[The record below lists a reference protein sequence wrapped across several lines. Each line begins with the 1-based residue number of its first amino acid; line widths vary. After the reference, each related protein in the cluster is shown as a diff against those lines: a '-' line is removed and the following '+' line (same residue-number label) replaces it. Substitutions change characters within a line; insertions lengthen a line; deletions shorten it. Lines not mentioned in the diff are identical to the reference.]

1 MIIKL
6 KIQLNFFTMDNKKN
20 RRFYKKSVPGCDIFH
35 NIGPELGKAGEDLLS
50 TVAEALEFAQ
60 AEVARKFPQVK
71 KAAEDAI
78 HTGKTKSSELIERM
92 NSLADAIIDSIDAD
106 NTPETDECTKVNC
119 VCSQDSENK
128 CACGSD
134 CCGAYKNGAECC
146 CKKAE
151 AESEP
156 TETHA
161 FMTALKN
168 RSQEN
173 KAYEAFINT
182 MVSRFWAFANGE
194 NPINTQ
200 WIADDEESEP
210 EGVSTTVYYKE
221 LHPTMAQNFEDIF
234 SLRAICKDIA
244 DRLGVE
250 VKNVKIDVLN
260 ESEAVV
266 KVYF

>member
-6 KIQLNFFTMDNKKN
+6 KIQLNFSQMDNKKN

-35 NIGPELGKAGEDLLS
+35 NIAPELGKAGEDLLN

-71 KAAEDAI
+71 KAAEDAV
-78 HTGKTKSSELIERM
+78 HTGKTKSSELLERM
-92 NSLADAIIDSIDAD
+92 NSIADAILDSIDAD
-106 NTPETDECTKVNC
+106 NKPEADECAKAKC
-119 VCSQDSENK
+119 VCSLNSENE
-128 CACGSD
+128 CTCGSD
-134 CCGAYKNGAECC
+134 CCTCKTGAECC
-146 CKKAE
+146 KKDA
-151 AESEP
+151 EP
-156 TETHA
+156 TETHT

-173 KAYEAFINT
+173 KAYDAFICT
-182 MVSRFWAFANGE
+182 MVTRFWSFANGE

-200 WIADDEESEP
+200 WMTEDNEAEP
-210 EGVSTTVYYKE
+210 VGVSTTVYYKE

-260 ESEAVV
+260 ESEAAV
-266 KVYF
+266 KIYF